1 MGDPYGAG
9 ALLGLRK
16 FLLLQRCTPFTRLLL
31 LMSRPNQHDRGYMLQ
46 GLDDPTASLLATTV
60 AADVDLNFLRLKRA
74 QARGCFYWKRN
85 PGIKQ

>member
-31 LMSRPNQHDRGYMLQ
+31 LMSLGPINMTVGTCSKDWMTLQ
-46 GLDDPTASLLATTV
+46 PP
-60 AADVDLNFLRLKRA
+60 
-74 QARGCFYWKRN
+74 C
-85 PGIKQ
+85 